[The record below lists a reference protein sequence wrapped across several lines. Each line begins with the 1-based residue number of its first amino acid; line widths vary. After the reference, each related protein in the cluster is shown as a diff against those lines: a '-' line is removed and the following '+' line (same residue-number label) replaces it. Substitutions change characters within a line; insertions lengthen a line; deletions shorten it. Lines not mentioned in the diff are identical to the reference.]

1 MSGMVDESGEISI
14 KEEVVGYIEHA
25 GRPSLEPGAPLMRE
39 EKEMPRPGNARHFQD
54 TGAPNHTI
62 FTTESW

>member
-25 GRPSLEPGAPLMRE
+25 GRPSL
-39 EKEMPRPGNARHFQD
+39 
-54 TGAPNHTI
+54 
-62 FTTESW
+62 